1 MGTTASPNADAV
13 LDLVSTTRGVLLPR
27 MSTTQQNAIISIP
40 EGLRIYDLTKHFPA
54 YYNGTAW
61 LNVGSLT
68 GIETLTNKTIDG
80 GSNTLINLPAAN
92 LSGTIPIAHGGTGQI
107 TAQLGLNALA
117 GSVTSTQYLRGNGT
131 NILMS
136 TIQIADVPVLN
147 QNTSGTAAGLSA
159 TLAIS
164 SGGTGLTSTSQNF
177 AFIGPTSGAGAPTWR
192 AIVAG
197 DIPVLNQN
205 TTGAAAALSAT
216 LVVGSGGLGA
226 ANPTVHGVL
235 LGQGTSAVT
244 SSVGGA
250 GTLHQGNGSSSDPS
264 WTATPTLG
272 VNATTG
278 GTLSLATAT
287 GSGQSVTMQNLG
299 TTTAY
304 NFNLPSTPGSAG
316 SVLTSQGG
324 GSTSMTWGTALSN
337 PMTTAGDLIIGGVS
351 GAATRLAAGT
361 ASFVLQSNGAGNE
374 TWVAPAQHQSAYL
387 TSGTSWTSPAGVT
400 SSTIF
405 KITLVGGGGG
415 GGGSLGTFAATGGG
429 GSGGMTMAFV
439 SGLAASTGYTIAIG
453 AGGSGGAATP
463 AAGGTGGNTTISIN
477 STTYTANG
485 AAATPSSSGS
495 GVNFSS
501 GGAGGTASSVNGTIF
516 QAGDPGQPAVNLA
529 STFPGAGNGGRS
541 PFGGGGG
548 VAGLAP
554 AGGGSGTGGAG
565 GGAGAGGG
573 GSASGSASVGK
584 VGGAGVNGAILI
596 EWNQ

>member
-1 MGTTASPNADAV
+1 MKLIIVGLILFTGQLLHAQGQGISTSYVRMNPSTLPGV
-13 LDLVSTTRGVLLPR
+13 CRQGDLRVDNS
-27 MSTTQQNAIISIP
+27 S
-40 EGLRIYDLTKHFPA
+40 F
-54 YYNGTAW
+54 
-61 LNVGSLT
+61 SLQMC
-68 GIETLTNKTIDG
+68 N
-80 GSNTLINLPAAN
+80 GSNTWSAFGNVGGGGTGLNSATPHSVIVGNGTSPFTQVGPGTTGYLFTGAGASADPVFSQLNLATSPA
-92 LSGTIPIAHGGTGQI
+92 LTGTLPLTNGGTGQA
-107 TAQLGLNALA
+107 TAQASMNALA
-117 GSVTSTQYLRGNGT
+117 GAVTATQYLRGNGT
-131 NILMS
+131 NVVMS
-136 TIQIADVPVLN
+136 AIQTGDVPTLN

-159 TLAIS
+159 TLVAA
-164 SGGTGLTSTSQNF
+164 SGGTGVAS
-177 AFIGPTSGAGAPTWR
+177 PTA
-192 AIVAG
+192 
-197 DIPVLNQN
+197 
-205 TTGAAAALSAT
+205 
-216 LVVGSGGLGA
+216 
-226 ANPTVHGVL
+226 HGVL
-235 LGQGTSAVT
+235 LAEGASAAT

-250 GTLHQGNGSSSDPS
+250 GTIHQGAGASADPT

-278 GTLSLATAT
+278 GTLSLATST
-287 GSGQSVTMQNLG
+287 GSGQSVTIQNLG

-304 NFNLPSTPGSAG
+304 NFNLPTTPGSAG
-316 SVLTSQGG
+316 AVLTSQGG
-324 GSTSMTWGTALSN
+324 GSTSMTWGSALSN

-429 GSGGMTMAFV
+429 GSGGMTVAFV

-495 GVNFSS
+495 GINFSS

-541 PFGGGGG
+541 PLGGGGG

-554 AGGGSGTGGAG
+554 AGGGAGTGGAG

-584 VGGAGVNGAILI
+584 VGGAGSNGAILI